1 MGDNEDQ
8 EELKPPN
15 FAILDHEEDEA
26 GGDTSPDFKIKPAL
40 NDKFQAGKAKE
51 IIRGALED
59 EFKGKAYD
67 GDQSKNIVKRLS
79 REIKTK
85 IEAITHQNYKIV
97 VEVTLVEQRGA
108 GIRSDVKCIW
118 DADADTLAS
127 DVFISDQL
135 VCHATVFGRAIISL
149 GQQIKTFFVFPM
161 LWLLLGALL
170 ILN

>member
-127 DVFISDQL
+127 DVFISVSNQESSMY
-135 VCHATVFGRAIISL
+135 CFSCENRFECPQMNKIISL
-149 GQQIKTFFVFPM
+149 
-161 LWLLLGALL
+161 L
-170 ILN
+170 IPNV